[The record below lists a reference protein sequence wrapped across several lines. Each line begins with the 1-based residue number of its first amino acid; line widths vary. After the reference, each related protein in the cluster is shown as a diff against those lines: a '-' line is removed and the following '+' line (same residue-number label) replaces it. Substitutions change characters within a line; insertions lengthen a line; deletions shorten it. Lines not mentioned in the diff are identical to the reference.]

1 MEKRDFVK
9 FSNTQ
14 IYMKAVL
21 CKQWGSPESLV
32 VENIPSLKADRAHVI
47 VKVKACGVNFPDTL
61 IIQGKYQY
69 KPDLPF
75 SPGAEISGVIKELGQ
90 GVSGVKVGDRV
101 FAFVRCGG
109 FSEEVSVPVEKIVL
123 IPEGMDFETAS
134 AFSMTYGTSYYALKY
149 RAQLKSGETLLVL
162 GAAGGI
168 GIAAVELGKIMGA
181 RVIASASSDDKLAV
195 CKKHGAD
202 ELINYS
208 TQNFRSIVNEIT
220 KGQGVDVVC
229 DPVGGSLSEQAL
241 RSTGWK
247 GRFLVMGFA
256 SGEIP
261 RIPLNIPLLKG
272 NSIVGVFWSDFIR
285 REKETYSNVLQD
297 LTIWYLQGKL
307 KPLISRI
314 YPLEQVTL
322 ALNDIINRRV
332 KGKIV
337 LVP

>member
-1 MEKRDFVK
+1 
-9 FSNTQ
+9 
-14 IYMKAVL
+14 MKAIL

-32 VENIPSLKADRAHVI
+32 VENIPSPKADKAHVI

-109 FSEEVSVPVEKIVL
+109 FSEEVSVPLEKIVL
-123 IPEGMDFETAS
+123 MPEGMDFETAS
-134 AFSMTYGTSYYALKY
+134 AFLMTYGTSCYALKY

-195 CKKHGAD
+195 CKKYGAD
-202 ELINYS
+202 ALINYS
-208 TQNFRSIVNEIT
+208 TQNFRSIINEIT
-220 KGQGVDVVC
+220 NGQGVDVVC
-229 DPVGGSLSEQAL
+229 DPVGGNLSEQAL
-241 RSTGWK
+241 RSTSWK

-297 LTIWYLQGKL
+297 LTTWYLQGKL
-307 KPLISRI
+307 NPLISKI
-314 YPLEQVTL
+314 YPLEQTTL

>member
-1 MEKRDFVK
+1 
-9 FSNTQ
+9 
-14 IYMKAVL
+14 MKAVL

-32 VENIPSLKADRAHVI
+32 VENIPSPKVDKEHVI

-61 IIQGKYQY
+61 IIQGKYQF

-109 FSEEVSVPVEKIVL
+109 FSEEVSVPIEKIIH

-134 AFSMTYGTSYYALKY
+134 AFVMTYGTSCYALKY
-149 RAQLKSGETLLVL
+149 RAQLKPGETLLVL

-168 GIAAVELGKIMGA
+168 GIAAIELGKIMGA
-181 RVIASASSDDKLAV
+181 RVIASASSNDKLAV
-195 CKKHGAD
+195 CKDYGAD
-202 ELINYS
+202 ELVNYS
-208 TQNFRSIVNEIT
+208 TQDFRSTVNEIT
-220 KGQGVDVVC
+220 NGQGVDVVC
-229 DPVGGSLSEQAL
+229 DPVGGNLSEQAL
-241 RSTGWK
+241 RSTGWN
-247 GRFLVMGFA
+247 GRFMVIGFA

-297 LTIWYLQGKL
+297 LTTWYLQGKL
-307 KPLISRI
+307 KPLISKI

>member
-1 MEKRDFVK
+1 
-9 FSNTQ
+9 
-14 IYMKAVL
+14 MKAVL

-32 VENIPSLKADRAHVI
+32 VENIPSPKADKAHVI

-69 KPDLPF
+69 KPELPF

-109 FSEEVSVPVEKIVL
+109 FSEEVSVPIDKIIH
-123 IPEGMDFETAS
+123 IPKGMDFETAS
-134 AFSMTYGTSYYALKY
+134 AFVMTYGTSCYALKY
-149 RAQLKSGETLLVL
+149 RAQLKPGETLLVL

-168 GIAAVELGKIMGA
+168 GIAAIEIGKIMGA
-181 RVIASASSDDKLAV
+181 RVIASASSNDKLAV
-195 CKKHGAD
+195 CKEYGAD
-202 ELINYS
+202 ELVNYS

-220 KGQGVDVVC
+220 NGQGVDVVC
-229 DPVGGSLSEQAL
+229 DPVGGNLSEQAL
-241 RSTGWK
+241 RSTGWN
-247 GRFLVMGFA
+247 GRFMVIGFA

-297 LTIWYLQGKL
+297 LTTWYLQGKL
-307 KPLISRI
+307 KPLISKV

>member
-1 MEKRDFVK
+1 
-9 FSNTQ
+9 
-14 IYMKAVL
+14 MKAVL

-32 VENIPSLKADRAHVI
+32 VENIPSPKADRAHVI

-109 FSEEVSVPVEKIVL
+109 FSEEVSVPIEKIIH
-123 IPEGMDFETAS
+123 IPEGMNFETAS
-134 AFSMTYGTSYYALKY
+134 AFVMTYGTSCYALKY
-149 RAQLKSGETLLVL
+149 RAQLKPGETLLVL

-168 GIAAVELGKIMGA
+168 GIAAIELGKIMGA
-181 RVIASASSDDKLAV
+181 RVIASASSNDKLAV
-195 CKKHGAD
+195 CKEYGAD
-202 ELINYS
+202 ELVNYS

-220 KGQGVDVVC
+220 NRQGVDVVC
-229 DPVGGSLSEQAL
+229 DPVGGNLSEQAL
-241 RSTGWK
+241 RSTGWN
-247 GRFLVMGFA
+247 GRFMVIGFA

-272 NSIVGVFWSDFIR
+272 NSIIGVFWSDFIR

-297 LTIWYLQGKL
+297 LTTWYLQGKL
-307 KPLISRI
+307 KPLISKI